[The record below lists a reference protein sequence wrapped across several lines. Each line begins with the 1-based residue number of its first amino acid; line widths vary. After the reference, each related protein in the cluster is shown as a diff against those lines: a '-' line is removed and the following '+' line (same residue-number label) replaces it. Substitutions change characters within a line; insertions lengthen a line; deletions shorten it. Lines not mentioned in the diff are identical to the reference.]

1 MTYKKR
7 ETEPRKISRGGGFG
21 KVMKIKR
28 CTPNK
33 IRRITSVSTLK
44 QFFDNSSKT
53 SSLTRGCME
62 LLRQPSQGFNLVN
75 PGSTATTTGDANGK
89 DICVSKS
96 QGLKRTGPRQAGKLD
111 SGVGQD
117 WRRPARQEGGEPMG
131 DAVPGY
137 VWELAEIRHQGDIRA
152 EYT

>member
-1 MTYKKR
+1 M
-7 ETEPRKISRGGGFG
+7 
-21 KVMKIKR
+21 MKIKR

-33 IRRITSVSTLK
+33 IKKITSVSTLN
-44 QFFDNSSKT
+44 QFFDDSSKT

-89 DICVSKS
+89 DICVSQS
-96 QGLKRTGPRQAGKLD
+96 QRLIRTGPRQAGKLD
-111 SGVGQD
+111 FGVGQD

-131 DAVPGY
+131 DAVPG
-137 VWELAEIRHQGDIRA
+137 EGEQHGS
-152 EYT
+152 